1 VLRIEADQTQAFGF
15 PARPKRSHTATLL
28 SFNGLVKTLG
38 RGDCG
43 DPLLA
48 QSGHLVALQ
57 ISAFE
62 AWIKDYPL
70 TWVARRVDRLVE
82 KGLLFTQ
89 LLQPRGQ

>member
-62 AWIKDYPL
+62 AWIKDYP
-70 TWVARRVDRLVE
+70 
-82 KGLLFTQ
+82 
-89 LLQPRGQ
+89 